1 MTHVGQVASLWR
13 YPVKS
18 MAGHECP
25 ALFFGFAGVFGDR
38 CWAIRDSAARP
49 GMPYLTGTALESLL
63 CHQPH
68 FRFPDRAALP
78 PNLAQAAGLPPG
90 LAFAN
95 PSADDLAM
103 DVVTPSGER
112 FALEDLAFLQH
123 LASALDA
130 KHQLTLVHSD
140 RALADCRPAS
150 LISTAAIAGLEA
162 GMGIPL
168 DHRRFRANVYAEWAG
183 PETEDAFL
191 GRRVRLGDQA
201 ILYFLER
208 DPRCKMI
215 SLDPDTGAHDPRVLR
230 YVAQQRGGYV
240 GIYAAV
246 LVEGIVKQG
255 DSITVLDG

>member
-1 MTHVGQVASLWR
+1 VNASRWKTSPSSSTL
-13 YPVKS
+13 
-18 MAGHECP
+18 P
-25 ALFFGFAGVFGDR
+25 AR
-38 CWAIRDSAARP
+38 STRSTSSRWCTPTARWP
-49 GMPYLTGTALESLL
+49 
-63 CHQPH
+63 
-68 FRFPDRAALP
+68 
-78 PNLAQAAGLPPG
+78 
-90 LAFAN
+90 
-95 PSADDLAM
+95 
-103 DVVTPSGER
+103 
-112 FALEDLAFLQH
+112 
-123 LASALDA
+123 
-130 KHQLTLVHSD
+130 
-140 RALADCRPAS
+140 S
-150 LISTAAIAGLEA
+150 LIGTAAIAGLEA